1 MKYKMEEMFPDEFL
15 AAVDRAPVF
24 ILPTGLMEWHGDH
37 LPLGQDTMKSYGICQ
52 EVAKAGPEGL
62 WKSLKEAE
70 LPGMVPCTQW
80 YMSMPGSFRPG
91 AHLSL

>member
-1 MKYKMEEMFPDEFL
+1 MEVPEKKPGL
-15 AAVDRAPVF
+15 TSSGTLGAAWSWR
-24 ILPTGLMEWHGDH
+24 
-37 LPLGQDTMKSYGICQ
+37 SCQ